1 MAGRFAPSALSK
13 LRAVVGPSRK
23 EATPIKQKSFR
34 ILLAEG
40 EIGEAAAAL
49 QELFP
54 GPQNGLELTLVSGV
68 STLLASLDLVNP
80 EVILLELSL
89 AHPDPL
95 EAVRLVHR
103 ATPAVPLIVLAG
115 ESEKSLAE
123 RTLRRGAIHYLLKGH
138 MDTHALDRVVRVAL
152 ERNTLEGLADLL
164 RDLVTGLY
172 TRDGFL
178 TLGEHAMDTAGQKNS
193 TLILLCMR
201 IENLSTIRAEFGSSA
216 AESSLRE
223 IGAPLAGS
231 FRRTDIIARLG
242 ESQFAA
248 LAIDAVEPS
257 GAVLCQRLERR
268 IAVLNRDIGSWGP
281 LELRMNVGFWRAKDA
296 GTFSELLD
304 TVEAGLRASFPRAE
318 PASPVG
324 ETVSD

>member
-1 MAGRFAPSALSK
+1 M
-13 LRAVVGPSRK
+13 
-23 EATPIKQKSFR
+23 KQKSFR

-40 EIGEAAAAL
+40 ESGEAAAAL
-49 QELFP
+49 RELFP
-54 GPQNGLELTLVSGV
+54 GEQNGLQLTLVSGV
-68 STLLASLDLVNP
+68 STLLASLELVNP

-103 ATPAVPLIVLAG
+103 AAPAVPLIVLAG

-123 RTLRRGAIHYLLKGH
+123 RSLRRGALDYLLKGH
-138 MDTHALDRVVRVAL
+138 MDARALDRVVRVAL

-164 RDLVTGLY
+164 RDPVTGLY

-201 IENLSTIRAEFGSSA
+201 IENLSAIRAKFSSSA
-216 AESSLRE
+216 VESSLRE
-223 IGAPLAGS
+223 IGALLAGS
-231 FRRTDIIARLG
+231 FRRTDIVARLG
-242 ESQFAA
+242 ESQFGA
-248 LAIDAVEPS
+248 LAIDALEPS

-268 IAVLNRDIGSWGP
+268 IAVLNRDIGPGGP
-281 LELRMNVGFWRAKDA
+281 LELRMNVGFWHAKNTS
-296 GTFSELLD
+296 TFPEWLD
-304 TVEAGLRASFPRAE
+304 TVEAGLRAGSPQAE

-324 ETVSD
+324 ETVSDG

>member
-1 MAGRFAPSALSK
+1 MPM
-13 LRAVVGPSRK
+13 
-23 EATPIKQKSFR
+23 KQKRFR

-40 EIGEAAAAL
+40 ESGEAVAAL
-49 QELFP
+49 HELFP
-54 GPQNGLELTLVSGV
+54 GEQNGLALTLVSGV
-68 STLLASLDLVNP
+68 STLLASLELVNP

-103 ATPAVPLIVLAG
+103 AAPAVPLIVLAG
-115 ESEKSLAE
+115 ESEKSLAV
-123 RTLRRGAIHYLLKGH
+123 RSLRRGALDYLLKGH
-138 MDTHALDRVVRVAL
+138 MDARALDRVVRVAL

-164 RDLVTGLY
+164 RDPLTGLY

-201 IENLSTIRAEFGSSA
+201 IENLSAIRAEFSSSA

-223 IGAPLAGS
+223 IGALLAGS
-231 FRRTDIIARLG
+231 FRRTDIVARLG

-268 IAVLNRDIGSWGP
+268 IAVLNCDIGPWDP
-281 LELRMNVGFWRAKDA
+281 LELRMNVGSWHAKDKR
-296 GTFSELLD
+296 TFPELLD
-304 TVEAGLRASFPRAE
+304 GVEAGLRTGSPRAE

-324 ETVSD
+324 ETVSE